1 MLVALVLLCEVQW
14 WLSVVVASCA
24 VVACRCSCCIV
35 CGDILW
41 ARSAFVCDRRSACVT
56 CPCRRKRVCV
66 SRESRL
72 LLCPMAVSASL
83 TTSKRALLDEELA
96 EVTERLKRLKLSA
109 PEPERVDWTRGKD
122 DRVWQGTW
130 LQITICDSD
139 VPMAV
144 EQLAFKRL
152 Q

>member
-1 MLVALVLLCEVQW
+1 
-14 WLSVVVASCA
+14 
-24 VVACRCSCCIV
+24 
-35 CGDILW
+35 
-41 ARSAFVCDRRSACVT
+41 
-56 CPCRRKRVCV
+56 
-66 SRESRL
+66 
-72 LLCPMAVSASL
+72 MAVSASL

-139 VPMAV
+139 VPVAA
-144 EQLAFKRL
+144 EQSAFKRL
-152 Q
+152 H